1 MMWYCPV
8 FMTIIFQCLHTSRNP
23 NFLRDCLF
31 FFLFPRKFCLDRWA
45 PSTQIKIT
53 GKSTFYMTLEACNH
67 RTVTAVHF
75 SLLEVHDLAQGLFPS
90 IPLAWIYPFGPFYGT
105 NFFLGLFWKPQ
116 ENLKCPSFFGS
127 SSQSKPDIL
136 SYHPIISSQVIFS
149 FFFLTERKLKSC
161 FN

>member
-149 FFFLTERKLKSC
+149 FFFSWQKE
-161 FN
+161 N